1 MKQGTRKSLIENK
14 RQDAVIVFLFSV
26 CLFYHEVIC
35 HGEENVTFL
44 GAEGTWNDVVVVV
57 SWSEIVAYMAES
69 WKQT

>member
-1 MKQGTRKSLIENK
+1 MVLESHLLKI
-14 RQDAVIVFLFSV
+14 RQDAVIVFFLFSV

-44 GAEGTWNDVVVVV
+44 GGEGTWNDVVVVV